1 MSLESMRRCTS
12 LLAIAVAA
20 ATTTTAFTLPPRV
33 PADSAP
39 RSPPPPSRADT
50 VSRVPGGTPRLHA
63 QPDSDERRELDPVI
77 GKAIVEK
84 SGFFAAAI
92 VLAILFEKLT

>member
-1 MSLESMRRCTS
+1 MRRCYG

-20 ATTTTAFTLPPRV
+20 ATAFTLPPRV
-33 PADSAP
+33 Q
-39 RSPPPPSRADT
+39 
-50 VSRVPGGTPRLHA
+50 TPRLLQA
-63 QPDSDERRELDPVI
+63 QPPESDQRRELDPVI

-92 VLAILFEKLT
+92 VLAILFEKFT

>member
-1 MSLESMRRCTS
+1 MRRCTG

-20 ATTTTAFTLPPRV
+20 ATAFTLPPRV
-33 PADSAP
+33 Q
-39 RSPPPPSRADT
+39 
-50 VSRVPGGTPRLHA
+50 TPRLLQA
-63 QPDSDERRELDPVI
+63 QPPDPEERRGIDPVV

>member
-1 MSLESMRRCTS
+1 MF
-12 LLAIAVAA
+12 AIAVAA

-50 VSRVPGGTPRLHA
+50 VSRVPGGTPRLQA
-63 QPDSDERRELDPVI
+63 QPESDERRELDPVI

-84 SGFFAAAI
+84 SGFFVAAI
-92 VLAILFEKLT
+92 VLAVLFEKLT

>member
-1 MSLESMRRCTS
+1 MRRFYG
-12 LLAIAVAA
+12 LLVIAVATA
-20 ATTTTAFTLPPRV
+20 TAFTLPPRV
-33 PADSAP
+33 Q
-39 RSPPPPSRADT
+39 
-50 VSRVPGGTPRLHA
+50 TPRLQA
-63 QPDSDERRELDPVI
+63 QPDSERRELDPVI

>member
-1 MSLESMRRCTS
+1 MRRCTG

-20 ATTTTAFTLPPRV
+20 ATAFTLPPRV
-33 PADSAP
+33 Q
-39 RSPPPPSRADT
+39 
-50 VSRVPGGTPRLHA
+50 TPRLHA
-63 QPDSDERRELDPVI
+63 QPDSEERRTIDPVV

>member
-1 MSLESMRRCTS
+1 MRRCYG

-33 PADSAP
+33 QT
-39 RSPPPPSRADT
+39 RA
-50 VSRVPGGTPRLHA
+50 VLHA
-63 QPDSDERRELDPVI
+63 QPDSEERRGIDPVV

-92 VLAILFEKLT
+92 VLAILFEKFT

>member
-1 MSLESMRRCTS
+1 MV
-12 LLAIAVAA
+12 AIAVAA
-20 ATTTTAFTLPPRV
+20 ATAFTLPRCRHH
-33 PADSAP
+33 DS
-39 RSPPPPSRADT
+39 
-50 VSRVPGGTPRLHA
+50 TPRLLQA
-63 QPDSDERRELDPVI
+63 QPPDSDERRGIDPVV

>member
-1 MSLESMRRCTS
+1 MRRCFV
-12 LLAIAVAA
+12 LAISVAA
-20 ATTTTAFTLPPRV
+20 ATAFTLPPRV
-33 PADSAP
+33 Q
-39 RSPPPPSRADT
+39 
-50 VSRVPGGTPRLHA
+50 TPRLLQA
-63 QPDSDERRELDPVI
+63 QPPDSEDRREIDPVV

>member
-1 MSLESMRRCTS
+1 MRRCTG

-20 ATTTTAFTLPPRV
+20 ATAFTLPPRV
-33 PADSAP
+33 Q
-39 RSPPPPSRADT
+39 
-50 VSRVPGGTPRLHA
+50 TPRLLQA
-63 QPDSDERRELDPVI
+63 QPPESDQRRELDPVI

-92 VLAILFEKLT
+92 VLAILFEKFT

>member
-1 MSLESMRRCTS
+1 MRRCTG

-20 ATTTTAFTLPPRV
+20 ATAFTLTPRV
-33 PADSAP
+33 Q
-39 RSPPPPSRADT
+39 
-50 VSRVPGGTPRLHA
+50 TPLLQA
-63 QPDSDERRELDPVI
+63 QPDSEERRIDPVV

-92 VLAILFEKLT
+92 VLAILFEKFT

>member
-1 MSLESMRRCTS
+1 MRDRDSMRRCTG

-20 ATTTTAFTLPPRV
+20 ATAFTLPPRV
-33 PADSAP
+33 Q
-39 RSPPPPSRADT
+39 
-50 VSRVPGGTPRLHA
+50 TPRLLQA
-63 QPDSDERRELDPVI
+63 QPPDSEQQRRGIDPVV

-92 VLAILFEKLT
+92 VLAILFEKFT

>member
-1 MSLESMRRCTS
+1 MRRCYG

-20 ATTTTAFTLPPRV
+20 ATAFTLPPRV
-33 PADSAP
+33 
-39 RSPPPPSRADT
+39 RT
-50 VSRVPGGTPRLHA
+50 TRLHA
-63 QPDSDERRELDPVI
+63 QPDSEERRGRGIDPVV

-92 VLAILFEKLT
+92 VLAVLFEKFS

>member
-1 MSLESMRRCTS
+1 MHRDSMRRCTG

-20 ATTTTAFTLPPRV
+20 ATAFTLPPRV
-33 PADSAP
+33 QK
-39 RSPPPPSRADT
+39 
-50 VSRVPGGTPRLHA
+50 PRLLQA
-63 QPDSDERRELDPVI
+63 QPPDSEQQRRGIDPVV

-92 VLAILFEKLT
+92 VLAVLFEKFS

>member
-1 MSLESMRRCTS
+1 MRRCYG

-20 ATTTTAFTLPPRV
+20 ATAFTLPPRV
-33 PADSAP
+33 Q
-39 RSPPPPSRADT
+39 
-50 VSRVPGGTPRLHA
+50 TPRLLQA
-63 QPDSDERRELDPVI
+63 QPPDSEDRREIDPVV

-92 VLAILFEKLT
+92 VLAILIEKFT